1 VLGGAAA
8 TAWLAPLPP
17 GEKAAAPPSTVA
29 PGAGRRGTV
38 TEMSM
43 FRLPSTVS
51 RGAETTRETYSL
63 SRPAA
68 APLRLTWREYL
79 AAHRRRLEQ
88 DRVTL
93 PVTHAGTVIVP
104 VLLCSQVFSHFTATF
119 RQ

>member
-1 VLGGAAA
+1 MVSAARLTVLGSLNMDISV
-8 TAWLAPLPP
+8 TVPRLP
-17 GEKAAAPPSTVA
+17 A
-29 PGAGRRGTV
+29 PG
-38 TEMSM
+38 
-43 FRLPSTVS
+43 
-51 RGAETTRETYSL
+51 
-63 SRPAA
+63 A